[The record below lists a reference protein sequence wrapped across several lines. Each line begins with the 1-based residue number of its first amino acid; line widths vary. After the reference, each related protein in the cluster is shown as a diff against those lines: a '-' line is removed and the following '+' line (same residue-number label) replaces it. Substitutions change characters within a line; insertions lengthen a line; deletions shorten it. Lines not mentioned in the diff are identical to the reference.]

1 MLITIFAN
9 DLNTLRPIR
18 GQELLNGLDIVTCI
32 MFMYTQY
39 TYCLIGTYVIVLC
52 GIWIEKVLFVLDR
65 FYRSE
70 VSEYLTFIEWAILMR
85 ISDSTMSLWY
95 LISVVI
101 FIIRNVVRKYSLITA
116 MHWQQWCLFGRK
128 YLSICY
134 ICFRYIFLFQCVNH

>member
-85 ISDSTMSLWY
+85 ISDSTMSL
-95 LISVVI
+95 
-101 FIIRNVVRKYSLITA
+101 
-116 MHWQQWCLFGRK
+116 
-128 YLSICY
+128 
-134 ICFRYIFLFQCVNH
+134 